1 MKGSPVSPAPAP
13 APTTALAIVLV
24 PPDGPAGIPP
34 ETVLLGLPIVRRTVL
49 CAQRAGFAR
58 IFVPGATPA
67 VRTALEGTRAEL
79 DAPVP
84 ADAVRLPWNRI
95 VSARDLAGRPVD
107 VDGLGVPLA
116 SPSDLPRAEKHLLRS
131 LIKDTEGFMSRHF
144 DRRISLA
151 ISRRLAGTRVTPNM
165 MTILSVAIGVFGAL
179 FFLSPRPLWQTAG
192 ALCFVLHSIVDGCD
206 GELARLKFQE
216 SRFGGVLDFWGDNL
230 VHAAVFSCMALGW
243 SRASGGAIWPL
254 VLGAL
259 AVAGTLASATWVYVK
274 TMRREKEG
282 PLFTGVTSPDSVVA
296 RAADAL
302 SRRDFIYLVLALSLF
317 GKADWFLALTA
328 AGAPLYFVLLF
339 ALDRRRPER
348 KIA

>member
-1 MKGSPVSPAPAP
+1 MTGPA
-13 APTTALAIVLV
+13 LLLV
-24 PPDGPAGIPP
+24 PPDGPTAIAPD
-34 ETVLLGLPIVRRTVL
+34 EVLLGLPVARRTAL
-49 CAQRAGFAR
+49 AASRAGFAT
-58 IFVPGATPA
+58 VAACGAASGTA
-67 VRTALEGTRAEL
+67 LAKALEGTGAEL
-79 DAPVP
+79 LPSGATPPEGAIV
-84 ADAVRLPWNRI
+84 LPWNR
-95 VSARDLAGRPVD
+95 VLRTAEVRALASGQPAARLGVAVTAPADRKRAERWLL
-107 VDGLGVPLA
+107 DGLV
-116 SPSDLPRAEKHLLRS
+116 
-131 LIKDTEGFMSRHF
+131 KDSEGFMSRHF
-144 DRRISLA
+144 ERKISLA
-151 ISRRLAGTRVTPNM
+151 VSRVLAATRVTPNE
-165 MTILSVAIGVFGAL
+165 MTLVSVAIGLGGAL
-179 FFLSPRPLWQTAG
+179 FFLSPSAAMQTAG
-192 ALCFVLHSIVDGCD
+192 ALLFLLHSILDGCD